1 MALSEPKGKVAL
13 ITGGASG
20 VGYALAERLKAEGMQ
35 LVLADY
41 ESEALERAAA
51 ALGALAVSTDVR
63 SAESVQALAAR
74 AVERFGAV
82 HLVCNNAGVSVMAA
96 ASRLDLQDWRWTLDV
111 NLWGVIHGVD
121 AFLPL
126 LKANPDGGY
135 ILNTASLSGLYPMRA
150 QAAYAASKFAVVG
163 LSEALAMELEAEGG
177 KVGVTVLCPGPV
189 RTNISSSARNRGPAY
204 PARSREGLGPDIH
217 DQAFRGQLP
226 EAVWKTARETADAAV
241 DGVLAGEFW
250 VITHPQLMAPFE
262 ARHRAIM
269 AASARAEQAG

>member
-1 MALSEPKGKVAL
+1 MALSEPKGKVAV

-96 ASRLDLQDWRWTLDV
+96 ASRLDLEDWRWTLDV

-189 RTNISSSARNRGPAY
+189 RTNISSSASNRGPAY

>member
-1 MALSEPKGKVAL
+1 MALSEPKGKVAV

-41 ESEALERAAA
+41 EAEALERAAA
-51 ALGALAVSTDVR
+51 ALGAFAVSTDVR

-96 ASRLDLQDWRWTLDV
+96 ASRLDLEDWRWTLDV
-111 NLWGVIHGVD
+111 NLWGVIHGID

-126 LKANPDGGY
+126 LKANPDGGH

-177 KVGVTVLCPGPV
+177 HVGVTVLCPGPV

-217 DQAFRGQLP
+217 DQAFRSELP
-226 EAVWKTARETADAAV
+226 EGVWKTAREVADAAV

-262 ARHRAIM
+262 ARCRAIM
-269 AASARAEQAG
+269 AASARAEQAR